1 MYKFIQIQ
9 RFANQLFDDEKTA
22 SKASRIMVG
31 ILTAKSP
38 WISRIADAI
47 SGGNEGSY
55 KMIQ

>member
-1 MYKFIQIQ
+1 
-9 RFANQLFDDEKTA
+9 
-22 SKASRIMVG
+22 VG